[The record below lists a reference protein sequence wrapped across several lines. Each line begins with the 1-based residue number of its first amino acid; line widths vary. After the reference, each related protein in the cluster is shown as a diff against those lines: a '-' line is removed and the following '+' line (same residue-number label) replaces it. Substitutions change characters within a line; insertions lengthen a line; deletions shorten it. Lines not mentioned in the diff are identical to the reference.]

1 MPITPAQ
8 KKFLRAKAHHL
19 NPVVSIGQKGITD
32 TLIEEAKQA
41 LAVHELIK
49 IKLPAD
55 DKAAKRA
62 NLSAICT
69 ACDAQAVQLIGR
81 IGVAYRAAEKPS
93 IALPKS

>member
-1 MPITPAQ
+1 MLITTAQ

-32 TLIEEAKQA
+32 TLVEETKQA

-62 NLSAICT
+62 ILATICA
-69 ACDAQAVQLIGR
+69 ACDAQEVQLIGR
-81 IGVAYRAAEKPS
+81 IGVAYRPAKKPS
-93 IALPKS
+93 IVLPKS